1 MARVVGTYIANRID
15 SLGEWGLAII
25 RYTIRVLSMI
35 YFAVRAAVYDQSQ
48 GIRSVISVISAQ
60 IYFTGVQ
67 ALPLISVL
75 ALASGSI
82 VIMQSNLQL
91 SILGGAEM
99 IGNLL
104 VVIIV
109 REISPLL
116 TALVVIARSGTAV
129 ASELGNMKVNK
140 ETEALEVLGIN
151 PLSYIVFPRLVGGI
165 LSVLGLAFY
174 FIVVALIGGFLVTS
188 LIHDIPFSFY
198 SESLAQAFAAED
210 VLLFLAKN
218 TFSGAIIFV
227 VCSHQG
233 MLVQGGPEEVPQV
246 TTKAVMNSIIY
257 VTIFNL
263 GVTTLFYLNQ
273 LIQLGVI

>member
-1 MARVVGTYIANRID
+1 
-15 SLGEWGLAII
+15 
-25 RYTIRVLSMI
+25 MI

>member
-1 MARVVGTYIANRID
+1 
-15 SLGEWGLAII
+15 
-25 RYTIRVLSMI
+25 MI
-35 YFAVRAAVYDQSQ
+35 YLSVRAAVFDQAQ
-48 GIRSVISVISAQ
+48 GFRSVISVISAQ

-82 VIMQSNLQL
+82 VIMQSNMQL
-91 SILGGAEM
+91 SLLGGAGM

-129 ASELGNMKVNK
+129 ASELGNMKVNR
-140 ETEALEVLGIN
+140 ETEALESMGIN
-151 PLSYIVFPRLVGGI
+151 PLSYIVFPRLLGGI

-174 FIVVALIGGFLVTS
+174 FILVALLGGFLVTS
-188 LIHDIPFSFY
+188 LIHDMPFTFY

-227 VCSHQG
+227 VCSYQG
-233 MLVQGGPEEVPQV
+233 LLVRGGPEEVPQV

-257 VTIFNL
+257 VTVFNL

-273 LIQLGVI
+273 LIKLGVL

>member
-1 MARVVGTYIANRID
+1 MVRVGAYIVNRID
-15 SLGEWGLAII
+15 SLGEWGLEIV
-25 RYTIRVLSMI
+25 RYTLRVLSMI

-48 GIRSVISVISAQ
+48 GIRSVIGVISAQ

-91 SILGGAEM
+91 SLLGGAEM

-129 ASELGNMKVNK
+129 ASELGNMKVNR

-174 FIVVALIGGFLVTS
+174 FIVVALLGGFLVTS

-233 MLVQGGPEEVPQV
+233 MIVRGGPEEVPQV

-257 VTIFNL
+257 VTVFNL
-263 GVTTLFYLNQ
+263 GVTTLFYLNE
-273 LIQLGVI
+273 LIKLGVL